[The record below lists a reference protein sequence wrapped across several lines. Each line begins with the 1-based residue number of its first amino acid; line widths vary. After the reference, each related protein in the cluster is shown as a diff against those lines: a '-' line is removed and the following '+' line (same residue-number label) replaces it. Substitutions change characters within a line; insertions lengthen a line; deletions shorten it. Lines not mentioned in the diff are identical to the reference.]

1 MSTGG
6 SRPLGERHLVRTA
19 MECGLVWMKTD
30 GCFYFN
36 VEREQTCASTMWHC
50 DLTSTLVSFGK
61 EGQPNIV
68 SEDWD
73 AYTIM

>member
-1 MSTGG
+1 MAG
-6 SRPLGERHLVRTA
+6 RHLVRTA
-19 MECGLVWMKTD
+19 MECGLICMKTE

-36 VEREQTCASTMWHC
+36 VERDETHARTKRHC
-50 DLTSTLVSFGK
+50 DLTSTLVSVGK